1 MDGLALKTEY
11 LFDAV
16 SKLDCIKPYILAGGT
31 GLALQ
36 LSHRLSED
44 LDFMKWRTSKN
55 EKMEVDWFNI
65 EKQLS
70 SLGDIQKK
78 EILDIDHVEY
88 YVSNVKFSFYACDK
102 YSPVQASI
110 PFHNNISIADM
121 KAIMAMK
128 MEVMMRRSAFRDY
141 YDIYC
146 MLKAGLDIHESVKL
160 ATQYSEHRLKT
171 KNLLAILTNG
181 DRFIPDKGF
190 KELAPKYNIS
200 AQDISSYIRGLLANV
215 KDISISQRNLDF
227 IIKANINGEEQLAVN
242 ISKEDYLK
250 FREQKIDSFSLVEKY
265 YGDELKNQSEVQY
278 RMKR

>member
-1 MDGLALKTEY
+1 M
-11 LFDAV
+11 
-16 SKLDCIKPYILAGGT
+16 I
-31 GLALQ
+31 
-36 LSHRLSED
+36 
-44 LDFMKWRTSKN
+44 
-55 EKMEVDWFNI
+55 
-65 EKQLS
+65 
-70 SLGDIQKK
+70 
-78 EILDIDHVEY
+78 
-88 YVSNVKFSFYACDK
+88 
-102 YSPVQASI
+102 
-110 PFHNNISIADM
+110 
-121 KAIMAMK
+121 
-128 MEVMMRRSAFRDY
+128 
-141 YDIYC
+141 
-146 MLKAGLDIHESVKL
+146 L

-227 IIKANINGEEQLAVN
+227 IIKATINGEEQLAVN